1 MLIKIHFKKII
12 LIYETKMKT
21 IYDRGH
27 GAITGT
33 NKVKDCMV
41 KRDCPGVNRNGT
53 VPVNDPA
60 S

>member
-1 MLIKIHFKKII
+1 
-12 LIYETKMKT
+12 MKT